1 MADKECNWNA
11 LLKQIQTLLGT
22 WKTLLQEEGTR
33 LNTAQKTLRNLQDAL
48 GQVEERKKSGKTAV
62 EECGQKLTEAA
73 ASAKSAEALLKQLN
87 DSREYP
93 SEEAAMTEFNQ
104 AKENGKL
111 QKLLPRKL
119 KRKKKRLLKSWLTV
133 PA

>member
-1 MADKECNWNA
+1 M
-11 LLKQIQTLLGT
+11 LKQIQTLLGT

-93 SEEAAMTEFNQ
+93 SEEAAMTEFNTRQ
-104 AKENGKL
+104 KENGKL

>member
-87 DSREYP
+87 DSEELLR
-93 SEEAAMTEFNQ
+93 SEALLKQ
-104 AKENGKL
+104 LNGKL
-111 QKLLPRKL
+111 QKLFPRKL

>member
-1 MADKECNWNA
+1 M
-11 LLKQIQTLLGT
+11 LKQIQTLLGT

-104 AKENGKL
+104 AKRNGKR

-119 KRKKKRLLKSWLTV
+119 KRKKKRL
-133 PA
+133 